1 MRFFNSFKFSKNR
14 SCLGLSPLALLTLAA
29 CGGGGGGGQTGGGG
43 GSFSVGGNVI
53 KGPLSNALVGLDYD
67 DDGFVDSTTVRTGAD
82 GSYSISA
89 SNSTYTVIAVT
100 DEQTVDASSGT
111 VLSGVTLKAPK
122 GASVVTPTT
131 TLMEEGGLTS
141 EQVASVLGLPDGVD
155 PTSFNP
161 YASNVDP
168 DQALAV
174 EKMSQQVINVVN
186 SFAAAA
192 EGAGASEVDAFKAA
206 LNSVAEVVK
215 NKAENL
221 NDLAASEADK
231 SIDLTSDADLTLIK
245 TQVKTE
251 ITSTANI
258 NSTAFNR
265 LADDTTTAIK
275 NVNNKIETVT
285 DLTSDASK
293 NIFSI
298 TQVLADQVKTAATAE
313 AGNVGTGNIS
323 FTDANLVNTAAIN
336 KAPTNITLSSNYV
349 SETATSLVIGT
360 LSTTDTDQSSEV
372 AFIYKIAEVA
382 GTDFSSFHINQAT
395 GELSLLAQPDF
406 ETKAS
411 YNLTVLSTDE
421 GGKTLPKSFIVNVGD
436 VNEAPTISNAIAD
449 QTISEDSDLN
459 FQITSSV
466 FADSDAGDSLT
477 YTASLSSG
485 ANLPSW
491 LSFDTATRTFT
502 GTPVN
507 ADVGALDVKVT
518 ATDSGSET
526 VSDNFSLTIT
536 NTNDAP
542 TVANPI
548 ADQTIAEDSILNFQL
563 ASNVFAD
570 VDEGD
575 NLSYSA
581 TLSNGA
587 ALPSWLS
594 FNAAT
599 QNFTGTPSN
608 GDVGTV
614 DVKVKATDSG
624 SETVSDTFSLTITN
638 TNDAPAV
645 AKPIADQTIAE
656 DSILNFQ
663 LASNVFADV
672 DAGDSLTYTASLS
685 SGAPLPSWLSFDAAT
700 RTFSGTPGNGDV
712 GIIDMKVTATDSGS
726 ETVSDNFS
734 LTVTNTNDA
743 PTVANPIADQ
753 ITAEDSD
760 LNFQLASNVF
770 ADVDQ
775 GDSLTYTASLSS
787 GASLPSWL
795 SFDAAT
801 RTFSGTPGNGD
812 VGAIDVKVTATDGG
826 SEIVSDIFSLTITNT
841 NDAPE
846 VTSTPATTTNED
858 ELYSYFIFYRDVDL
872 GDSVTLNVETKPDWL
887 SFDVASRRLLGT
899 PENKDIGSH
908 DISIKIEDKQGI
920 TAEQNFTVT
929 VLNTNDAPTITQILN
944 NQTVKE
950 NNLFSYTFGE
960 NLFLDED
967 PDDSLNYSLTLSNG
981 SDVPEW
987 LSLNTADRTLSGTP
1001 GNNDVGEISLKL
1013 VATDSGGLKTEGQFS
1028 ITISNINNAPLVSKS
1043 NSTKNISWNGQ
1054 SQNIDAAS
1062 DIFYDPDEIHDD
1074 SLKYSIQMKEV
1085 GLVPSWISINETTG
1099 ILSVTPPIIDVREN
1113 PKTYQLDSYNSL
1125 SGEYSATDY
1134 LRLQNYFLT
1143 VSAEDEA
1150 GLTASAE
1157 LVLAPEALFT
1167 IKTNTIEI
1175 KDYPKDKAATENILN
1190 AELNYFSD
1198 IGNVLTLGSFNLD
1211 NNNLQ
1216 LVKDKNGSSWNTSTW
1231 PESPQ
1236 LTFELTTFDK
1246 NKDFG
1251 NLGEISIFLGQVL
1264 NASETNVK
1272 TIESEEKYI
1281 QLNFTGDSELNT
1293 NGNLEFTFNPRLE
1306 GDIKYQSNASSLE
1319 ASVSVSENNTLE
1331 FIPAENNESAKLRV
1345 NILDL
1350 LDQLPFSGAVGALVP
1365 FEPGNFYVSLNGLP
1379 IESESGD
1386 FIDLIDAQ
1394 FTIT

>member
-14 SCLGLSPLALLTLAA
+14 SYLGLSPLALLTLAA

-542 TVANPI
+542 
-548 ADQTIAEDSILNFQL
+548 
-563 ASNVFAD
+563 
-570 VDEGD
+570 
-575 NLSYSA
+575 
-581 TLSNGA
+581 
-587 ALPSWLS
+587 
-594 FNAAT
+594 
-599 QNFTGTPSN
+599 
-608 GDVGTV
+608 
-614 DVKVKATDSG
+614 
-624 SETVSDTFSLTITN
+624 
-638 TNDAPAV
+638 AV

-770 ADVDQ
+770 ADLDQ

-787 GASLPSWL
+787 GAPLPSWL